1 MDKVCLFLNRR
12 KQVHAYIPQME
23 KYIASKETMILQ
35 VMFPGYVFVE
45 TTLDQLEFD
54 AFLSSMDEEKD
65 GIIRELRKED
75 VSALTDDEK
84 DEYIASLPPTTKY
97 VINRNK
103 GLGEMDKEELCD
115 TTMNIE
121 HRTLRKITIEDAMLA
136 DQVFETL
143 MGEEVEPRR
152 QFIEENAQYVSNLDI

>member
-12 KQVHAYIPQME
+12 KQVHAYIPKME

-45 TTLDQLEFD
+45 TTLDQLEFN

-65 GIIRELRKED
+65 GIIRELRKEE

-84 DEYIASLPPTTKY
+84 DL
-97 VINRNK
+97 
-103 GLGEMDKEELCD
+103 
-115 TTMNIE
+115 
-121 HRTLRKITIEDAMLA
+121 LRKLLNEKGILVMSEGYKENGVTIVTDGPLKEFQQDIVAVNKKDRLA
-136 DQVFETL
+136 IL
-143 MGEEVEPRR
+143 RI
-152 QFIEENAQYVSNLDI
+152 QFLNRKIKAGLIVR

>member
-65 GIIRELRKED
+65 GIIRELRKEE

-84 DEYIASLPPTTKY
+84 DL
-97 VINRNK
+97 
-103 GLGEMDKEELCD
+103 
-115 TTMNIE
+115 
-121 HRTLRKITIEDAMLA
+121 LRKLLNEEGILVMSEGYKENGITIVTDGPLKEFQQDIVAVNKKDRLA
-136 DQVFETL
+136 IL
-143 MGEEVEPRR
+143 RI
-152 QFIEENAQYVSNLDI
+152 QFLNRKIKAGLIVR

>member
-45 TTLDQLEFD
+45 TTLNQLEFD

-65 GIIRELRKED
+65 GIIRELRKEE

-84 DEYIASLPPTTKY
+84 DL
-97 VINRNK
+97 
-103 GLGEMDKEELCD
+103 
-115 TTMNIE
+115 
-121 HRTLRKITIEDAMLA
+121 LRKLLNEEGILVMSEGYKENGITIVTDGPLKEFQQDIVAVNKKDRLA
-136 DQVFETL
+136 IL
-143 MGEEVEPRR
+143 R
-152 QFIEENAQYVSNLDI
+152 IEFLNRKIKAGLIVR

>member
-84 DEYIASLPPTTKY
+84 DLLHKLLNENGIH
-97 VINRNK
+97 
-103 GLGEMDKEELCD
+103 CD
-115 TTMNIE
+115 
-121 HRTLRKITIEDAMLA
+121 
-136 DQVFETL
+136 V
-143 MGEEVEPRR
+143 
-152 QFIEENAQYVSNLDI
+152 

>member
-1 MDKVCLFLNRR
+1 
-12 KQVHAYIPQME
+12 ME

-65 GIIRELRKED
+65 GIIRELRKEE

-84 DEYIASLPPTTKY
+84 DL
-97 VINRNK
+97 
-103 GLGEMDKEELCD
+103 
-115 TTMNIE
+115 
-121 HRTLRKITIEDAMLA
+121 LRKLLNEKGILVMSEGYKENGVTIVMDGPLKEFQQDIVAVNKKDRLA
-136 DQVFETL
+136 IL
-143 MGEEVEPRR
+143 RI
-152 QFIEENAQYVSNLDI
+152 QFLNRKIKAGLIVR

>member
-84 DEYIASLPPTTKY
+84 DLLHKLLNENGILVMSEGYKENGVTVVTDGPLKEFQQDIVA
-97 VINRNK
+97 VNK
-103 GLGEMDKEELCD
+103 KDMLAILRIQFL
-115 TTMNIE
+115 N
-121 HRTLRKITIEDAMLA
+121 RKIKAG
-136 DQVFETL
+136 VR
-143 MGEEVEPRR
+143 VR
-152 QFIEENAQYVSNLDI
+152 